1 MKPIEYLYFNIY
13 NHFYQ
18 RSYSREFYARIQAMY
33 LFSFS
38 LGGWVLFLE
47 AAYLRVVRHSWFST
61 KPGATIF
68 AATVYLLTALVLN
81 HIFIV
86 NERDRRIFGKYEGKW
101 DRNPNKKRD
110 LMISVFVMVVP
121 YVFLLSLAK
130 FFPRHL

>member
-1 MKPIEYLYFNIY
+1 
-13 NHFYQ
+13 
-18 RSYSREFYARIQAMY
+18 MY

-47 AAYLRVVRHSWFST
+47 AAYLRVVRHSWFAT
-61 KPGATIF
+61 KPGATVF

-101 DRNPNKKRD
+101 DSNPNKKRD

-121 YVFLLSLAK
+121 YVFLVSLAK